1 MAGILFLVAFSLT
14 LVLITTTVFS
24 GDIYK
29 LYLYKKFPKEIPFEQ
44 FKYLDRESY
53 VELTTVSG
61 QIYIMDLKDYEKEY
75 DNGSEFI
82 YAEGALINK
91 NKIESV
97 TKYHKGNV
105 AWNGN
110 KMKYQIIG
118 SSTIIYRKNDD
129 LLSVNI
135 YYDVV
140 DGIAYR
146 R

>member
-1 MAGILFLVAFSLT
+1 MESILILVVFPLFF
-14 LVLITTTVFS
+14 VFITTTLFS
-24 GDIYK
+24 DDIYQ

-61 QIYIMDLKDYEKEY
+61 QIYIMYLKDYEKEY
-75 DNGSEFI
+75 DNGSDFI

-105 AWNGN
+105 EWNGN

-118 SSTIIYRKNDD
+118 SSIMIYRNQKII
-129 LLSVNI
+129 SV
-135 YYDVV
+135 YYDIV